1 MNSATQK
8 LEQTLIQ
15 ENETE
20 QQKLIDQFLAVKT
33 VEKNKEIQNIKMG
46 FEKQDISS
54 ALFASDGNAERTLEL
69 LIEFNN

>member
-1 MNSATQK
+1 
-8 LEQTLIQ
+8 
-15 ENETE
+15 
-20 QQKLIDQFLAVKT
+20 
-33 VEKNKEIQNIKMG
+33 MG